1 MKIKKIFQFIGFY
14 LLLVLVGGMFFT
26 ACKDT
31 GGTNPF
37 GEDSQDTN
45 SIGDKLSFNMNS
57 IAGLAVSEYAYE
69 SRNGISPRSGGGEK
83 LLKIKE
89 DGSIEKFMNVPA
101 NAKLSDVSYITKSPD
116 ESAKEIYVIFDSTSW
131 WNEEVYDEYGN
142 YLNQKEY
149 RLGQF
154 ICVFEDGSYCDILKN
169 GSNLKS
175 LWKNNKNIYQ
185 MDFDN
190 RGNVYYIANEN
201 TGSSWTDVIYK
212 FNPRTK
218 TSEKLVAAVSDT
230 DYEEFYVSNSGDWIF
245 VKGNRYGYSVASFL
259 RAIPVSDPDNP
270 SNLWYQT
277 NGGSNLSNWIYNEQ
291 TRDVYFI
298 VDGMLYKI
306 PYKKGG
312 YDTNNR
318 EFIGGRDDYNNGSF
332 SADDIIVYT
341 YSSDYNGKWNEDRYS
356 LAGRA
361 SAYDLDL
368 EPYST
373 KYYYF
378 IESATSKVDYEAIVN
393 YIFARLLANIRNKT
407 EFIED
412 LGNRFVN
419 YRNDYEIRFDEF
431 AKIEGFEKLATETR
445 DNYGN
450 QLADEEL
457 FEAIIE
463 KDLVHLLGKAIYSDR
478 YTKQNIYDAYDNN
491 FFADVLY
498 AKNSNTKIN
507 SELFYWEAGAG
518 FDDFYG
524 LEFIQRHYY
533 SYLWKDE
540 FMTEIGNVDATK
552 VLAKFAEACGRNEID
567 FSLECYKNS
576 GSYSDLYT
584 DLKNEDA
591 ILFIDSDSNRVSL
604 LRQAMQ
610 GSNYNISEFLSKTC
624 FIKGTDTPAITSGS
638 NSNTVIEWTY
648 LDDLNFADNAL
659 YAIDT
664 YNDKLVQ
671 LTNSDGVGVCKF
683 VLLDY
688 EHPLKI
694 SSIMIYEN
702 DFYFR
707 NSIINSIGEE
717 TGCHTILK
725 FDPELS
731 EIEDMM
737 WDVPNSENYEITS
750 YSIVGNDLY
759 PCMVRGTN
767 IIIGRIDLSTRFYEK
782 FSDTNAEIKQL
793 LMLK

>member
-101 NAKLSDVSYITKSPD
+101 NAYLADVSYITKSPD

-245 VKGNRYGYSVASFL
+245 VKGNRYGDSAASFL

-291 TRDVYFI
+291 EMYI
-298 VDGMLYKI
+298 
-306 PYKKGG
+306 
-312 YDTNNR
+312 
-318 EFIGGRDDYNNGSF
+318 
-332 SADDIIVYT
+332 
-341 YSSDYNGKWNEDRYS
+341 S
-356 LAGRA
+356 LWM
-361 SAYDLDL
+361 
-368 EPYST
+368 E
-373 KYYYF
+373 
-378 IESATSKVDYEAIVN
+378 
-393 YIFARLLANIRNKT
+393 
-407 EFIED
+407 
-412 LGNRFVN
+412 
-419 YRNDYEIRFDEF
+419 
-431 AKIEGFEKLATETR
+431 
-445 DNYGN
+445 
-450 QLADEEL
+450 
-457 FEAIIE
+457 
-463 KDLVHLLGKAIYSDR
+463 
-478 YTKQNIYDAYDNN
+478 
-491 FFADVLY
+491 
-498 AKNSNTKIN
+498 
-507 SELFYWEAGAG
+507 
-518 FDDFYG
+518 
-524 LEFIQRHYY
+524 
-533 SYLWKDE
+533 
-540 FMTEIGNVDATK
+540 
-552 VLAKFAEACGRNEID
+552 
-567 FSLECYKNS
+567 
-576 GSYSDLYT
+576 
-584 DLKNEDA
+584 
-591 ILFIDSDSNRVSL
+591 
-604 LRQAMQ
+604 
-610 GSNYNISEFLSKTC
+610 C
-624 FIKGTDTPAITSGS
+624 FIK
-638 NSNTVIEWTY
+638 
-648 LDDLNFADNAL
+648 F
-659 YAIDT
+659 
-664 YNDKLVQ
+664 
-671 LTNSDGVGVCKF
+671 LTK
-683 VLLDY
+683 
-688 EHPLKI
+688 
-694 SSIMIYEN
+694 
-702 DFYFR
+702 R
-707 NSIINSIGEE
+707 
-717 TGCHTILK
+717 
-725 FDPELS
+725 
-731 EIEDMM
+731 EDM
-737 WDVPNSENYEITS
+737 I
-750 YSIVGNDLY
+750 L
-759 PCMVRGTN
+759 
-767 IIIGRIDLSTRFYEK
+767 IIGNL
-782 FSDTNAEIKQL
+782 
-793 LMLK
+793 

>member
-1 MKIKKIFQFIGFY
+1 MKIKTFLKTVMFSF
-14 LLLVLVGGMFFT
+14 LVVFVLGMCLT
-26 ACKDT
+26 SCDDVNNPIVDDSQ
-31 GGTNPF
+31 GTNS
-37 GEDSQDTN
+37 GDTN
-45 SIGDKLSFNMNS
+45 SSYSLSFNMSS
-57 IAGLAVSEYAYE
+57 IAGLAVSKNTYK
-69 SRNGISPRSGGGEK
+69 SRNGISPRSGGDEN

-101 NAKLSDVSYITKSPD
+101 NCNLSDVSYITKSPVD
-116 ESAKEIYVIFDSTSW
+116 GSNEIFVIFEQSSW
-131 WNEEVYDEYGN
+131 WYEDVYDEYGN
-142 YLNQKEY
+142 NLNRKEH
-149 RLGQF
+149 RLGEF
-154 ICVFEDGSYCDILKN
+154 LCVFEDGSYHDILKN
-169 GSNLKS
+169 GSELKS
-175 LWKNNKNIYQ
+175 SWKNDKNIYQ
-185 MDFDN
+185 MDFDSK
-190 RGNVYYIANEN
+190 GNVFYIATEN
-201 TGSSWTDVIYK
+201 PNGGSTTDIVYK
-212 FNPRTK
+212 FNPKTK
-218 TSEKLVAAVSDT
+218 ISERLVASVSDT
-230 DYEEFYVSNSGDWIF
+230 HYQEFYVSNSGDWIF
-245 VKGNRYGYSVASFL
+245 VKGIRYGDSEASFL

-270 SNLWYQT
+270 SNLWYQS

-318 EFIGGRDDYNNGSF
+318 ELIGGRDNYNSGSF
-332 SADDIIVYT
+332 SADDIIVY
-341 YSSDYNGKWNEDRYS
+341 SGYNGKWNGDRYS

-368 EPYST
+368 GPYST
-373 KYYYF
+373 KNYYF

-393 YIFARLLANIRNKT
+393 YIFARLLYDIRNKT
-407 EFIED
+407 EYIED
-412 LGNRFVN
+412 LGDRFVN

-457 FEAIIE
+457 FEAIVE
-463 KDLVHLLGKAIYSDR
+463 KDLVHLLGKAINSDR
-478 YTKQNIYDAYDNN
+478 YTKRNIYDAYDNN

-498 AKNSNTKIN
+498 VKNSNTKIN

-518 FDDFYG
+518 FDNFCG
-524 LEFIQRHYY
+524 LEFIQEHYY

-576 GSYSDLYT
+576 GNYSDLYT

-591 ILFIDSDSNRVSL
+591 ILFIDSDSDRVSL
-604 LRQAMQ
+604 LLQAMQ

-624 FIKGTDTPAITSGS
+624 FIKGTKTPAITSGS
-638 NSNTVIEWTY
+638 NSNTVIQWSY

-671 LTNSDGVGVCKF
+671 LTNSDGVGVCRF

-737 WDVPNSENYEITS
+737 WAVPNSENYEITS

-759 PCMVRGTN
+759 PCLVRGTN
-767 IIIGRIDLSTRFYEK
+767 VIIGRIDLSTRMYEK